1 MNNKLKMILLSA
13 LTLMLMGCPMI
24 DSESEN
30 IKIVNQSDKE
40 IYFQDNTLTYPF
52 ANEDT
57 LLQSQFSIV
66 RIKPRTHDLCSAATN
81 SDWRRELHGCRFLQI
96 LIVENG
102 DDFLKYLK
110 APEDTLRKY
119 VPVVQRY
126 HLSVKDLDRLHWT
139 VTYPPTEDM
148 KGVNMWPPYK
158 K

>member
-13 LTLMLMGCPMI
+13 QTLMLMGCPMI

-30 IKIVNQSDKE
+30 IKIVNRSDKE
-40 IYFQDNTLTYPF
+40 ICFQVNSLTYPF

-57 LLQSQFSIV
+57 LLQSQFPV
-66 RIKPRTHDLCSAATN
+66 CGIKPRTHYLCSAATN
-81 SDWRRELHGCRFLQI
+81 SDWRRELHRCRFLQI

-102 DDFLKYLK
+102 DDFLKYFK
-110 APEDTLRKY
+110 APKDTLRKY

>member
-1 MNNKLKMILLSA
+1 MNNKLKMILLLA

-40 IYFQDNTLTYPF
+40 ICFQANSLTYPF

-57 LLQSQFSIV
+57 LLQSQFPV
-66 RIKPRTHDLCSAATN
+66 CGIKPRTHYLCYAGTN
-81 SDWRRELHGCRFLQI
+81 SDWRRELHRCRFLQI

-110 APEDTLRKY
+110 APKDTLRKY

-139 VTYPPTEDM
+139 VTYPPTEEM
-148 KGVNMWPPYK
+148 KGINMWPPYK